1 MFLTCTHVQLTV
13 VLQSAGPTA
22 ATLLAPTPGLLC
34 PTPGVKW
41 DKMMNDDVSGK
52 FKSDQSSLDGAR
64 IVAS

>member
-1 MFLTCTHVQLTV
+1 V

-41 DKMMNDDVSGK
+41 DKMMNDDDDVSGK